1 MEKKLSEC
9 LSSKTHPL
17 QWLISFTPTE
27 PGQPALRTLITP
39 FSLTRLGGE
48 GEGVR
53 WWVVAVLSTLPTTC
67 CNKSGIPR
75 QSIRSVASGRRLES
89 VSGPLACLTPTPPPP
104 PTPLSL
110 SLINSL
116 RTILYFF
123 KYNLLLFVAKLS
135 NFFKKMAKP
144 IFRLMS
150 V

>member
-9 LSSKTHPL
+9 LSSKTQPL

-27 PGQPALRTLITP
+27 PGQPALSYLNMRNFDHSFL
-39 FSLTRLGGE
+39 SDQAGGE

-104 PTPLSL
+104 TPLSL

-123 KYNLLLFVAKLS
+123 KYNLLLFVAKL
-135 NFFKKMAKP
+135 
-144 IFRLMS
+144 
-150 V
+150 